1 MKILIAVSSQEY
13 SGSTLSVGMQVAR
26 AFNASTTIVD
36 VGKKISEFSTK
47 VVGMAQERLESWDF
61 DRPGVDVLEW
71 AFDYLAENEF
81 IERTDIEA
89 GFPKNPLV
97 HTGGNRLEVYL
108 KGTVCEDVNLI
119 LRNGEIIPELRDEVN
134 NYGYDVTIIGGS
146 KKRNM
151 AHDLVQYINSSIFV
165 VNEFNPDQTSF
176 DVTVGLHNTA
186 AVTPKTFRDHDLK
199 VHKLMV
205 HASTSNLR
213 ENMKVDLSGLIDISE
228 FSPFPPV
235 ALMILIYSNK
245 FGSFQ
250 SLKPPNDKFSQ

>member
-71 AFDYLAENEF
+71 AFEYLAEKEF

-89 GFPKNPLV
+89 GFPKNTLV

-119 LRNGEIIPELRDEVN
+119 LRNGEIIPELRDEVKN
-134 NYGYDVTIIGGS
+134 HGYDVTIIGGS

-165 VNEFNPDQTSF
+165 VNEFNPDQTYRI
-176 DVTVGLHNTA
+176 LLN
-186 AVTPKTFRDHDLK
+186 
-199 VHKLMV
+199 MV
-205 HASTSNLR
+205 
-213 ENMKVDLSGLIDISE
+213 
-228 FSPFPPV
+228 
-235 ALMILIYSNK
+235 
-245 FGSFQ
+245 FG
-250 SLKPPNDKFSQ
+250 